1 MTDTAALPKYLQ
13 VSERLARQV
22 TAGLL
27 RAGERLPPEREMA
40 EGLGIAVGTLRKA
53 LDQLAAQGML
63 ERVQGSGNYI
73 RKPVQAS
80 NIYAFFRLELVAG
93 GGLPTARVLTVERVA
108 KPGDLPA
115 FGTSAEGHRLRRLRA
130 LDGVPVAL
138 EEIWLDGDVAA
149 RVTPAD
155 LSESLYLFYRER
167 LGLAITRIEDRVG
180 IAPPPGFGAEVLAL
194 PDPACFVER
203 LSWAVEDHPIEFS
216 RTWVHSDRARYVAR
230 S

>member
-40 EGLGIAVGTLRKA
+40 EGRGIAVGTLRKA

-108 KPGDLPA
+108 KPADLPA
-115 FGTSAEGHRLRRLRA
+115 FGTSAEGHRIRRLRA

-155 LSESLYLFYRER
+155 LSESLYLFSRER
-167 LGLAITRIEDRVG
+167 LGLAITRIEARVG
-180 IAPPPGFGAEVLAL
+180 IAPPPGFGAEALAL

-203 LSWAVEDHPIEFS
+203 LSWAVEDHPIEFA
-216 RTWVHSDRARYVAR
+216 RTWVHSDRARYVTR